1 MKTWN
6 VEWKG
11 SASVIEKITAQQKK
25 KKSPKE
31 LWLCGFR
38 ANMGQIPRVLPEVS
52 AEKCL
57 ASLPE
62 PSWKAEHLMNSYLIK
77 LRWNRRQEEDGS
89 GG

>member
-1 MKTWN
+1 
-6 VEWKG
+6 
-11 SASVIEKITAQQKK
+11 
-25 KKSPKE
+25 
-31 LWLCGFR
+31 
-38 ANMGQIPRVLPEVS
+38 MGQIPRVLPEVS